1 MQRLKLTWVGGEANH
16 ADRSSKET
24 FGILVTIA
32 VVHFSVSV
40 ILFWTS
46 FVLLVDASPDSQAD
60 IEDSQFL
67 SNLRSILNLAFGIF
81 YVVIMARARCRVRS
95 RYGIPERTCHGCEDC
110 CCAFFPAAQYLRL
123 RDTLPITRIARPSAA
138 AIPVC
143 RRTPRRS
150 FDAVR
155 S

>member
-110 CCAFFPAAQYLRL
+110 CCAFWCSCCTISQ
-123 RDTLPITRIARPSAA
+123 IARHTADYKNYPAKCSSDTGLSPNAPS
-138 AIPVC
+138 IV
-143 RRTPRRS
+143 
-150 FDAVR
+150 
-155 S
+155 